1 MWLGAVALVVGLLTL
16 LSMSKIWL
24 GAFWKPAPE
33 GRASAPVPAAMLA
46 PIAGLG
52 ALTVAIGLLA
62 QPLVTY
68 SQQAAAEL
76 TDRDRYIRLVLGPR
90 TDPPTQLADEAA
102 APSENLPVDT
112 GAAQAAPRTEE
123 SR

>member
-1 MWLGAVALVVGLLTL
+1 
-16 LSMSKIWL
+16 
-24 GAFWKPAPE
+24 
-33 GRASAPVPAAMLA
+33 MLA

-76 TDRDRYIRLVLGPR
+76 TDRDRYVRLVLGPAP
-90 TDPPTQLADEAA
+90 TGPTQLADETGASETAASEAGSAATEVLPVETGAAAA
-102 APSENLPVDT
+102 APRL
-112 GAAQAAPRTEE
+112 EE

>member
-1 MWLGAVALVVGLLTL
+1 
-16 LSMSKIWL
+16 
-24 GAFWKPAPE
+24 
-33 GRASAPVPAAMLA
+33 MLA

-76 TDRDRYIRLVLGPR
+76 TDRERYVRLVLGPAAAG
-90 TDPPTQLADEAA
+90 PTQLADETAASETAASETVASEAASAATEALPVETGAAAA
-102 APSENLPVDT
+102 APRL
-112 GAAQAAPRTEE
+112 EE

>member
-1 MWLGAVALVVGLLTL
+1 
-16 LSMSKIWL
+16 
-24 GAFWKPAPE
+24 
-33 GRASAPVPAAMLA
+33 MLA

-76 TDRDRYIRLVLGPR
+76 TDRDRYVRLVLGPAA
-90 TDPPTQLADEAA
+90 DAPTQLADEAA
-102 APSENLPVDT
+102 DDRLAAQPFVN
-112 GAAQAAPRTEE
+112 GAASAAPQPEE